1 MQDLAFKLKDVDNE
15 KDLDPIYSWFK
26 TVNCKLLDTDK
37 IDRWAD
43 KIKNDL
49 DLLTLKQAS
58 YQDINDYIV
67 QAKAH
72 LNMARQMNLNADIDN
87 MNR

>member
-1 MQDLAFKLKDVDNE
+1 MTQLAEKLKDVLNV
-15 KDLDPIYSWFK
+15 KDLDPVYSWFK

-58 YQDINDYIV
+58 YQEIND
-67 QAKAH
+67 
-72 LNMARQMNLNADIDN
+72 
-87 MNR
+87 